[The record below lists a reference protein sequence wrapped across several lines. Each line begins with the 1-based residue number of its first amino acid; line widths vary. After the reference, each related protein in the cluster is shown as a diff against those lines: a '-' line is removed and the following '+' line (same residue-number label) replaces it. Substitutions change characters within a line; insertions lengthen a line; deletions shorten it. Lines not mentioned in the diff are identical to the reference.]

1 MLGIRQFG
9 LYVRDVDFTL
19 FTLRRN
25 LQHSLVIRYGPE
37 FDLFVLLQSLDQGGS
52 VEAKPRIDTWGADF
66 SKHIITGESMEL
78 G

>member
-37 FDLFVLLQSLDQGGS
+37 FDLFVLLQSLEKGGS
-52 VEAKPRIDTWGADF
+52 VEA
-66 SKHIITGESMEL
+66 
-78 G
+78 

>member
-9 LYVRDVDFTL
+9 LYIRDVDFTL

-25 LQHSLVIRYGPE
+25 LQHCLVVRYGPE
-37 FDLFVLLQSLDQGGS
+37 FDLFVLLQSLEKGGS
-52 VEAKPRIDTWGADF
+52 VEVKPRIDAWGANF